1 MSLPRY
7 PGYKDSGIQWI
18 GKVPS
23 HWIRRTLQDTAR
35 SGRNAFVDGP
45 FGSDLKS
52 EEYADDGV
60 PLIQLNNVAIGKHD
74 LTNLKFIPEKK
85 ADELARH
92 KAMPGDIVIA
102 KMAAPVAR
110 AAIVSSDFEK
120 FVIVADCVKLSVDAS
135 QWNANFLQ
143 YWINSSGVNAVAETL
158 SAGITRLRINLG
170 SLKKLPVFHTSL
182 PEQTA
187 IATFLDRET
196 GKIDALIAEQ
206 EKLLALLAEKRQATI
221 SHAVTKGL
229 NPDAPMKDS
238 GVAWLGEVPEHW
250 ETIRLGALFRE
261 VSEPGNEELPVLS
274 VSIHD
279 GVSDKELDEME
290 MDRKVTRSDNRSKYK
305 AVAPGDLTYNMMRA
319 WQGGFGTVL
328 VEGMVS
334 PAYVVARPV
343 REFSTSLI
351 EQQLRT
357 PTAVTEMKRHSRG
370 ITDFRLRLYW
380 DEFKTICVALPPKSE
395 QDQIISFIESESFRL
410 SALAEAANRSIALLK
425 ERRAALITAAVTGKI
440 SVMES

>member
-7 PGYKDSGIQWI
+7 PNYQSSG
-18 GKVPS
+18 
-23 HWIRRTLQDTAR
+23 TAW
-35 SGRNAFVDGP
+35 
-45 FGSDLKS
+45 L
-52 EEYADDGV
+52 EEIPATWRV
-60 PLIQLNNVAIGKHD
+60 MPLIRVASVNDEVLPESTPPSFEIEYVDIGSVSLEKGIERTEQFIFAD
-74 LTNLKFIPEKK
+74 APSRARRLVRDGDVLVSTVRTYLKAI
-85 ADELARH
+85 
-92 KAMPGDIVIA
+92 
-102 KMAAPVAR
+102 APVANPPENLVVSTGFAVVR
-110 AAIVSSDFEK
+110 PSEELCSRYAKYALQATGFVDEVISRSTGVSYPAINASDL
-120 FVIVADCVKLSVDAS
+120 VRIAVP
-135 QWNANFLQ
+135 
-143 YWINSSGVNAVAETL
+143 IPPSG
-158 SAGITRLRINLG
+158 
-170 SLKKLPVFHTSL
+170 
-182 PEQTA
+182 EQTA

-238 GVAWLGEVPEHW
+238 GVAWLGEVPGHW

-279 GVSDKELDEME
+279 GVSDKELDEKE
-290 MDRKVTRSDNRSKYK
+290 MDRKVTRSDDRSKYK
-305 AVAPGDLTYNMMRA
+305 AVGPGDLTYNMMRA
-319 WQGGFGTVL
+319 WQGGFGSVL

-357 PTAVTEMKRHSRG
+357 PKAVTEMKRHSRG

-380 DEFKTICVALPPKSE
+380 EEFKTICVALPPKSE
-395 QDQIISFIESESFRL
+395 QDEILSFIESESFWL
-410 SALAEAANRSIALLK
+410 NALADEANRSIALLK
-425 ERRAALITAAVTGKI
+425 ERRSALIAAAVTGQI
-440 SVMES
+440 DVRGLITEPEAA